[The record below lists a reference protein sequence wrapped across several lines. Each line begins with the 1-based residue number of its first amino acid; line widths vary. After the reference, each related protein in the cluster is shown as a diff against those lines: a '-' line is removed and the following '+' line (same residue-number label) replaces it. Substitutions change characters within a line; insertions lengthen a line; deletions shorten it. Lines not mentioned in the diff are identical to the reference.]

1 MAPLAIPAISV
12 PSAAAQPAVA
22 SGHPSYPA
30 TRRIQS
36 PKEVTSMNVLP
47 SISSIRRIFFSPIDQ
62 DRIDRVREQHERNI
76 YQSNQMNLR

>member
-1 MAPLAIPAISV
+1 
-12 PSAAAQPAVA
+12 
-22 SGHPSYPA
+22 
-30 TRRIQS
+30 
-36 PKEVTSMNVLP
+36 MNVLP